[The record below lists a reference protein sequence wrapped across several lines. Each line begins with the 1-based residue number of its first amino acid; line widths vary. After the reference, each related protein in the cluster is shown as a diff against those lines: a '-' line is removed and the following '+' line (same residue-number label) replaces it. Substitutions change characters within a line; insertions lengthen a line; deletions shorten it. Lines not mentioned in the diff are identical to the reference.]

1 MKTLLKNT
9 IWLLLI
15 ALTSCDDEKKEPQ
28 KFDLSTADLSQYF
41 IFSKV
46 KYNAGI
52 TKNEVRLFDF
62 EPGEKVKTITLSKI
76 GNSNYTVVDNNTLK
90 INSPNI
96 LLTFNEKGEVTTTN
110 LVVDDYTYEEFHL
123 IKKAENNQLSGKTFS
138 GTYYIG
144 DGSVLHQ
151 SFFYQFDAGSM
162 KVGTNFPKADREG
175 SYTNIG
181 NLAAYND
188 KIAGLSNDREIMFL
202 HEGKL
207 HVSYHDYRNFKIYY
221 GTFNE
226 QK

>member
-1 MKTLLKNT
+1 MKTLLKKT

-46 KYNAGI
+46 KYNSGI

-62 EPGEKVKTITLSKI
+62 EPGEKVKTITVSNI
-76 GNSNYTVVDNNTLK
+76 GNSNYTVIDENKLK
-90 INSPNI
+90 IDSPNI
-96 LLTFNEKGEVTTTN
+96 TLTFNEKGEVTSTD
-110 LVVDDYTYEEFHL
+110 LVVGNYTYEEFHL
-123 IKKAENNQLSGKTFS
+123 LKKADNNQLSGKTFS
-138 GTYYIG
+138 GTYYVG

-151 SFFYQFDAGSM
+151 SFFYQFDGGSL
-162 KVGTNFPKADREG
+162 KAGTNFPKIEREG

-181 NLAAYND
+181 NLAAYNN
-188 KIAGLSNDREIMFL
+188 KVTELANDREIMVL

-226 QK
+226 KN